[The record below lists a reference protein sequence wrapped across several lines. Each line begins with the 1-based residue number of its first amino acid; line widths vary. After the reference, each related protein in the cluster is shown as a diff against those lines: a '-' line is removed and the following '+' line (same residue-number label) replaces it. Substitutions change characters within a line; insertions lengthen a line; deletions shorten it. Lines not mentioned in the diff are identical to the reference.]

1 MSDTIGDRSPAAAA
15 DMLVV
20 ACPTDAS
27 LNRVPRAKLDR
38 NPNCG
43 RCHNP
48 LFQGKAVELNAAN
61 FNSHALKSDV
71 PIVIDF
77 WAEWCGPCRMMTPN
91 FEMAVPRLEPRVARQ
106 TRHRGGTRDC
116 PALRHSRHSEH
127 GHDQKGAGG
136 RSHVGR
142 DADVGDCRLGR
153 TGTPRGL
160 RGCRASATVASAI
173 ASSLFR
179 PNWEKAVW
187 VSTAAAAELQLALF
201 TRDHVLPSARTMC
214 GT

>member
-61 FNSHALKSDV
+61 FDSHALKSDV

-91 FEMAVPRLEPRVARQ
+91 FEMAVPRLEPRV
-106 TRHRGGTRDC
+106 
-116 PALRHSRHSEH
+116 
-127 GHDQKGAGG
+127 
-136 RSHVGR
+136 
-142 DADVGDCRLGR
+142 RLGKLDTEAEPAIARRYGIRGIPSMVMIRKGREVAR
-153 TGTPRGL
+153 TSGAMPT
-160 RGCRASATVASAI
+160 SAI
-173 ASSLFR
+173 
-179 PNWEKAVW
+179 VDW
-187 VSTAAAAELQLALF
+187 VEQAL
-201 TRDHVLPSARTMC
+201 HGA
-214 GT
+214 